1 MRGYQQEKRK
11 GLLAFIL
18 RGGTHSSFLPGDFH
32 GVTESDATEQ
42 LNTFTFTKEKAFPKR
57 EKRRREKMAEEGGA
71 PKTHKGSMATGDSI
85 FLSSSSLL
93 VKCDSV
99 LLCKSF

>member
-1 MRGYQQEKRK
+1 
-11 GLLAFIL
+11 
-18 RGGTHSSFLPGDFH
+18 
-32 GVTESDATEQ
+32 
-42 LNTFTFTKEKAFPKR
+42 
-57 EKRRREKMAEEGGA
+57 MAEEGGA
-71 PKTHKGSMATGDSI
+71 PKTHKGSMTTGDSI

>member
-1 MRGYQQEKRK
+1 MAKE
-11 GLLAFIL
+11 
-18 RGGTHSSFLPGDFH
+18 GD
-32 GVTESDATEQ
+32 
-42 LNTFTFTKEKAFPKR
+42 
-57 EKRRREKMAEEGGA
+57 A
-71 PKTHKGSMATGDSI
+71 PKTHKGSMATGGSI